1 MYVMVHGMTTLPS
14 PLASVLRGIAFWLS
28 FPLTGL
34 VAFLALGPVTSP
46 GPALAGGVL
55 VGLGVGLVEAWAL
68 GRPVAR
74 WAVATALGLGVG
86 SALAVGIR
94 NLLGDGAG
102 PTLLGGLLA
111 GAAVAG
117 AQLIA
122 GPPLRRAIWFALTA
136 VAWTAAWGVSL
147 VVAISGEQGFVVF
160 GASGAA
166 VFALATMLVTRVVSR
181 RAERGHPAHGHS
193 EGAPA

>member
-1 MYVMVHGMTTLPS
+1 MVHGMRTLPS
-14 PLASVLRGIAFWLS
+14 PFASVLRGIALWLS

-68 GRPVAR
+68 RRPVAR
-74 WAVATALGLGVG
+74 WAVATALGLGIG

-94 NLLGDGAG
+94 DLLGDDAG
-102 PTLLGGLLA
+102 STLLGGLLA
-111 GAAVAG
+111 GSAVAG

-122 GPPLRRAIWFALTA
+122 GPPLRRWIWFVLTA

-147 VVAISGEQGFVVF
+147 LVAISGEQGFVVF

-166 VFALATMLVTRVVSR
+166 VFALATMLVTKLASR
-181 RAERGHPAHGHS
+181 PGEHGRTEHSHS